1 MKNDYISIITP
12 SYNSAEYIEETIQSV
27 LNQTYEKWELIL
39 VDDFSYDNTVSI
51 IESFISLDSRIKLI
65 KNTENKGAA
74 FTRNTAILESKYSY
88 LAFLDSDDIWVKE
101 KLEKQFFFMKSNK
114 IAFSFSGFD
123 IIDKIGNFTGKSVDT
138 SQKGALSYEDM
149 LLKKAT
155 LGCSTVMLNRSKFN
169 GLMNIPSIRTGQDYA
184 FWLKLLKNTDE
195 KAHVISLP
203 LTKYRIT
210 PNSISRNKIKK
221 AGRQWFIYR
230 NIEHLSFLKSCFCF
244 CFYVFRAIF
253 KTK

>member
-74 FTRNTAILESKYSY
+74 FTRNTAISESKYSY

-138 SQKGALSYEDM
+138 SQKGAFSYEDM

-221 AGRQWFIYR
+221 ARRQWFIYR

>member
-138 SQKGALSYEDM
+138 SQKGAFSYEDM